1 MQKTTKGIILAAGLG
16 RRMLPLTKTISKHLI
31 PIYDKPMIY
40 YPLSTLMLSG
50 IKDILIITS
59 KKDKKLFEDLLG
71 NGQSLGIN
79 IDYKIQMKPL
89 GICHAF
95 IIGEKFIGDSSVTLI
110 LGDNFF
116 HGSELVK
123 KLKNSHISKGAK
135 IFVYPVKDPSAY
147 GVAEINEKKEI
158 ISIEEKPTLPKS
170 RFAITGI
177 YFFDKN
183 VVKNAK
189 ECTVSE
195 RGELEII
202 DLLKIYLKRKELD
215 LSFLGRGTTWLDTGT
230 WESLIEASNFV
241 RSIENRQGYK
251 IGCPEEV
258 AWRQGFITKNDIIKC
273 TSEYKKNDYK
283 EYLLKIIEE
292 NKTK

>member
-1 MQKTTKGIILAAGLG
+1 MQKTKKGIILAAGVG
-16 RRMLPLTKTISKHLI
+16 RRMFPFTKSISKHLI

-71 NGQSLGIN
+71 NGKSLGIN
-79 IDYKIQMKPL
+79 ISYEIQMKPL
-89 GICHAF
+89 GICQAF
-95 IIGEKFIGDSSVTLI
+95 IIGEKFIGESSVTLI

-123 KLKNSHISKGAK
+123 KFKTSNVSKGAK
-135 IFVYPVKDPSAY
+135 IFVYPVKNPSAY
-147 GVAEINEKKEI
+147 GVAEMNEKKEI
-158 ISIEEKPTLPKS
+158 ISIEEKPNLPKS

-177 YFFDKN
+177 YFFDNN

-189 ECTVSE
+189 KCKVSK

-215 LSFLGRGTTWLDTGT
+215 MSFLGRGTTWLDTGT

-251 IGCPEEV
+251 IGCLEEV
-258 AWRQGFITKNDIIKC
+258 AWRKGLITKNDIINI
-273 TSEYKKNDYK
+273 TSEYNENDYK
-283 EYLLKIIEE
+283 EYLLKIIQE

>member
-1 MQKTTKGIILAAGLG
+1 MGT
-16 RRMLPLTKTISKHLI
+16 
-31 PIYDKPMIY
+31 
-40 YPLSTLMLSG
+40 
-50 IKDILIITS
+50 
-59 KKDKKLFEDLLG
+59 
-71 NGQSLGIN
+71 
-79 IDYKIQMKPL
+79 
-89 GICHAF
+89 
-95 IIGEKFIGDSSVTLI
+95 
-110 LGDNFF
+110 
-116 HGSELVK
+116 
-123 KLKNSHISKGAK
+123 
-135 IFVYPVKDPSAY
+135 
-147 GVAEINEKKEI
+147 
-158 ISIEEKPTLPKS
+158 
-170 RFAITGI
+170 
-177 YFFDKN
+177 KN

-273 TSEYKKNDYK
+273 T
-283 EYLLKIIEE
+283 LFIKIRYILCCIWCRR
-292 NKTK
+292 